1 MSQYDILDNLILETL
16 EEGRK
21 RSMKYSGPVMRV
33 ELSRLSKFT
42 GRDDDR
48 IKDGR
53 LSALKAKGKIE
64 YVRGANYGWQLKQK
78 VGI

>member
-1 MSQYDILDNLILETL
+1 MSQYDILDNLILEIL
-16 EEGRK
+16 KEGRN
-21 RSMKYSGPVMRV
+21 RSMRYSGSVIGV

-42 GRDDDR
+42 GRDKDR

-64 YVRGANYGWQLKQK
+64 YVRGVNYGWQLK
-78 VGI
+78 